1 MGMWTQM
8 LSGGLVS
15 EVHGVHS
22 YEAAADAE
30 GARSPAAGPAAGMTS
45 SERSSATAVARLTL
59 CKCPSTCP
67 APEWDLLDQRCRKKC
82 HKACDDGNP
91 ED

>member
-22 YEAAADAE
+22 YEAAADAA
-30 GARSPAAGPAAGMTS
+30 GARSPAAGPAAGITS
-45 SERSSATAVARLTL
+45 SARESATITARGG
-59 CKCPSTCP
+59 KWPS
-67 APEWDLLDQRCRKKC
+67 A
-82 HKACDDGNP
+82 
-91 ED
+91 